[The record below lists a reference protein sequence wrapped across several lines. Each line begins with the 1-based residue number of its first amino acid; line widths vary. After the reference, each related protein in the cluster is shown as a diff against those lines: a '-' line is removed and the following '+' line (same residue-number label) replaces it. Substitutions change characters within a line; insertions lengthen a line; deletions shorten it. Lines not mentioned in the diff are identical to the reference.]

1 MGFCTVADLEAFL
14 QLEVPAAKAASAQR
28 AIDAATAEIQ
38 DHCRQTLSRVENDEI
53 SLDVAPGQTRLL
65 LPELPVVA
73 VQAVTEAGRPLQ
85 EGTDYVL
92 GQHGMLHRIGR
103 PWAAGIQNV
112 TVTYTHGYATL
123 PGTLVDICKRSAAR
137 AYQAGLRAEAQEGV
151 PGVQAESLGDHSVTY
166 GAEGAGGDSMVLGAS
181 AAPILLKSEKQA
193 LNRYRV

>member
-1 MGFCTVADLEAFL
+1 MTGFCEVADVAEFL
-14 QLEVPAAKAASAQR
+14 QMDIPSEKAASVQR

-38 DHCRQTLSRVENDEI
+38 DHCRQTLSLVENDDI

-123 PGTLVDICKRSAAR
+123 PGTLVDICTRAAAR

-166 GAEGAGGDSMVLGAS
+166 GAEGAGDSMVLGAS

-193 LNRYRV
+193 LNRYRI

>member
-1 MGFCTVADLEAFL
+1 MGFCEVADVAEFL
-14 QLEVPAAKAASAQR
+14 QVDIPSEKAASAQS

-38 DHCRQTLSRVENDEI
+38 NYCRQTLSLVENDEI
-53 SLDVAPGQTRLL
+53 SLDVAPGQPQLL
-65 LPELPVVA
+65 MPELPVVA

-103 PWAAGIQNV
+103 PWAWGIQVV

-166 GAEGAGGDSMVLGAS
+166 GAEGAGDSMVLGAS